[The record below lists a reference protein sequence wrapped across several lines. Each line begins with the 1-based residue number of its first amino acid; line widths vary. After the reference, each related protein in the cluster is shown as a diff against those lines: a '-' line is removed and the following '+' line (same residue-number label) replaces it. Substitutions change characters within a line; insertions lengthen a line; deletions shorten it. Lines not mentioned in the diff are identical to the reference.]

1 MDTALK
7 GNLDTEIQNKIK
19 KKSAKNIL
27 NERKEKL

>member
-7 GNLDTEIQNKIK
+7 GNLDTEIQNK
-19 KKSAKNIL
+19 KSAKNIL